1 MPPPQPAPELSA
13 RTAERVERS
22 RGRCC
27 TPVPRRC
34 LTCAAASPWTDGVS
48 RIGLLVASFGT
59 SIHAITGAAS
69 QSPIHRA
76 AMNPCLLENGHSG
89 FSFIDLLTHIP
100 GFAAHLLIE
109 EGLSLYVPFLVW
121 PLAGSMFTFLTHV
134 RSSPQEEK
142 HFDSFRIGTFIPLTI
157 TRCQITGHHSPL
169 TRSFIQ
175 FGILPVKMP
184 DILQSLCC

>member
-1 MPPPQPAPELSA
+1 VRSARNCFQIAFNFLALPQPKSLFSRTRSHLLFQATDGRPHPMPPPQPAPELSA

-76 AMNPCLLENGHSG
+76 AMNPCLLEKKRTLWLLFHRSPYSYTRVCCSPSHRRRLVSICTVSSLALSWINVHLPDPCSFFSSG
-89 FSFIDLLTHIP
+89 RKAF
-100 GFAAHLLIE
+100 
-109 EGLSLYVPFLVW
+109 
-121 PLAGSMFTFLTHV
+121 
-134 RSSPQEEK
+134 
-142 HFDSFRIGTFIPLTI
+142 
-157 TRCQITGHHSPL
+157 
-169 TRSFIQ
+169 
-175 FGILPVKMP
+175 
-184 DILQSLCC
+184 